1 MVFVLGK
8 GTDAV
13 GAVGAI
19 LTVVQMILM
28 IGTIIPTEN
37 ALKKNFDEHGRRR

>member
-1 MVFVLGK
+1 M
-8 GTDAV
+8 

-19 LTVVQMILM
+19 LTVVHMILM

-37 ALKKNFDEHGRRR
+37 ALKKTFDELVLLIPFDDAA